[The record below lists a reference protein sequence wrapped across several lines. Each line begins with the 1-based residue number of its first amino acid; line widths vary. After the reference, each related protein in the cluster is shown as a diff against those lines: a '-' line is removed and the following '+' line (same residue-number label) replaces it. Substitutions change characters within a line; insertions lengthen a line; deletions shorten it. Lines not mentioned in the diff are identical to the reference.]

1 MFFFDESRFG
11 THSKIG
17 RAWFKKGSRTRIT
30 HKLGFKSFYLYT
42 AASTTGDTFTL
53 IANTVDKTTMQIF
66 LDEFAKT
73 LSSKVIFVMDN
84 AGWHKSLQ
92 IPEMIEVVFLPPYS
106 PELNPV
112 ERLWHY
118 LKDHT
123 LKNKIYDTLEALEM
137 TVSDFICSIK
147 KETFASICS
156 CNYI

>member
-92 IPEMIEVVFLPPYS
+92 IPDLEKFWAIMKRWIKQHIGTYQELYS
-106 PELNPV
+106 NI
-112 ERLWHY
+112 
-118 LKDHT
+118 
-123 LKNKIYDTLEALEM
+123 IYAF
-137 TVSDFICSIK
+137 FIVP
-147 KETFASICS
+147 
-156 CNYI
+156 